1 MTDDDYRARDLDL
14 REKDIQTRNAE
25 LQVRRDELQRERKP
39 LSLTNAAVWVT
50 IIAGLSGVLFAGI
63 TAYTA
68 LVQRDADGLR
78 LFVESQ
84 DKFASCPATTT
95 VSVTAV
101 SSSDPK
107 PMSQPSPSAAAAAPS
122 AAAEAAAPER
132 SVAEENLQ
140 MLTSFY
146 PDLKPQFEEVVY
158 TKYQT
163 CIGGAAQ
170 AAYTAAKAENVSP
183 AAAIAAADNA
193 RYAAMSATA
202 LPSAAATST
211 AKLPT
216 VYIQYTTQ
224 KDQAQQLQAALQG
237 QGYNVPGIQH
247 VVAAPTNPE
256 VRFYYSTQSKEAGD
270 LATAISKIL
279 NTSPPAAHSIGKS
292 YANLPQETLEY
303 WFPAK

>member
-14 REKDIQTRNAE
+14 REKEIETRNAE

-63 TAYTA
+63 SAYTA

-84 DKFASCPATTT
+84 DKFASCPAATT

-101 SSSDPK
+101 SSTDPN
-107 PMSQPSPSAAAAAPS
+107 PVSQQKTSAEAAAPS
-122 AAAEAAAPER
+122 ADAEGSAPER
-132 SVAEENLQ
+132 SVSEENLQ

-146 PDLKPQFEEVVY
+146 PDLKPQFVEVVN

-170 AAYTAAKAENVSP
+170 AAYAAAKAQNVSP
-183 AAAIAAADNA
+183 AAAIVAADDA

-216 VYIQYTTQ
+216 VFIQYTTQ
-224 KDQAQQLQAALQG
+224 KDQATQLQSALQS

-247 VVAAPTNPE
+247 VDAAPNSAE
-256 VRFYYSTQSKEAGD
+256 VRFYYDNQTVQAGA
-270 LATAISKIL
+270 LATAVSKVL
-279 NTSPPAAHSIGKS
+279 NTPPPASHALGKH
-292 YANLPQETLEY
+292 YANLPPDTLEF

>member
-101 SSSDPK
+101 SS
-107 PMSQPSPSAAAAAPS
+107 A
-122 AAAEAAAPER
+122 
-132 SVAEENLQ
+132 
-140 MLTSFY
+140 
-146 PDLKPQFEEVVY
+146 
-158 TKYQT
+158 
-163 CIGGAAQ
+163 
-170 AAYTAAKAENVSP
+170 
-183 AAAIAAADNA
+183 
-193 RYAAMSATA
+193 
-202 LPSAAATST
+202 
-211 AKLPT
+211 
-216 VYIQYTTQ
+216 
-224 KDQAQQLQAALQG
+224 
-237 QGYNVPGIQH
+237 
-247 VVAAPTNPE
+247 
-256 VRFYYSTQSKEAGD
+256 
-270 LATAISKIL
+270 
-279 NTSPPAAHSIGKS
+279 
-292 YANLPQETLEY
+292 
-303 WFPAK
+303 